1 MRSLF
6 EPEMFLDSNENCN
19 RSVAVA
25 FLPAIK
31 NEIIRNIVI
40 GNYTHETRI
49 TPERDSKKVATL
61 LV

>member
-1 MRSLF
+1 
-6 EPEMFLDSNENCN
+6 MFLDSNENCN